1 MFFVSLRLELQMPD
15 QIEPSLPD
23 LIETVTCPSESD
35 SPTHLVAEVDEDDG
49 DVLGDER
56 EEKNED
62 DGEADEE
69 QDGQHQ
75 YDDDA
80 VSLDMADE
88 EIAVVSDKDDAEG
101 DGGGDGGGD
110 DGDGGRICS
119 AAPAPTPSRTGKP
132 YPVRITPHS
141 DLSFE
146 PRHQNPKSRRTDP
159 RHPEPPEQRQ
169 ISRSKV
175 SRIPRGL
182 LYFQKR
188 KCSKA

>member
-88 EIAVVSDKDDAEG
+88 EIAVVSDEDDAEG

-110 DGDGGRICS
+110 DGDDDAEGDDGDGDDGDDDDWFIDEDDEEEVEDEDHDGFGEGYDES
-119 AAPAPTPSRTGKP
+119 
-132 YPVRITPHS
+132 
-141 DLSFE
+141 E
-146 PRHQNPKSRRTDP
+146 WN
-159 RHPEPPEQRQ
+159 
-169 ISRSKV
+169 
-175 SRIPRGL
+175 
-182 LYFQKR
+182 
-188 KCSKA
+188 